1 MVSGQ
6 SSFANSTDS
15 AATASSKAKAIP
27 RSRSK
32 SSINLDACNS
42 PDFNSV
48 VLEKEL
54 TDLDIDD
61 QVFCPQHKMQVC
73 SMLEQELAFKAVI
86 LDHYRALSGMSH

>member
-1 MVSGQ
+1 MASRQ
-6 SSFANSTDS
+6 SSFANSIDS
-15 AATASSKAKAIP
+15 AASTSSKAKAIP

-42 PDFNSV
+42 PDFNTV

-61 QVFCPQHKMQVC
+61 QVSFYDLECKPALQADTC
-73 SMLEQELAFKAVI
+73 SMGNAYEMNI
-86 LDHYRALSGMSH
+86 L